1 MTQSERFISEN
12 APEKTTQKEFD
23 AAHAEFLGF
32 LLEMPIG
39 APIPLLNFELLVTRY
54 AENTMN
60 GENTMSGDMG
70 EELSLGGWDING
82 EMFTDGPQAA
92 SALMAAWTRLARSA

>member
-32 LLEMPIG
+32 LLEMRIG

-54 AENTMN
+54 A
-60 GENTMSGDMG
+60 ENTMSGDMG

-92 SALMAAWTRLARSA
+92 SALMAAWVQLARSA

>member
-54 AENTMN
+54 AENTM
-60 GENTMSGDMG
+60 SGDMG